1 SVAEVEALRKQNE
14 AAIASAE
21 KQITLNTAILAAYD
35 KTKKASD
42 ATNADADSKVTD
54 LKEKGVTV
62 NVTTTVVS
70 SAEEADTL
78 RKQNEAAATSA
89 GNQVASNNAVL
100 AAYDKTKK
108 ASDATNADADTKTKE
123 LQGKGVS
130 VTTAEKEVSSAE
142 EAE

>member
-42 ATNADADSKVTD
+42 ATNADAD
-54 LKEKGVTV
+54 
-62 NVTTTVVS
+62 
-70 SAEEADTL
+70 
-78 RKQNEAAATSA
+78 
-89 GNQVASNNAVL
+89 
-100 AAYDKTKK
+100 
-108 ASDATNADADTKTKE
+108 TKTKE